1 MAKVTL
7 GPQPL
12 VYPMPA
18 MLVGA
23 DVDGRPNFM
32 TVAWGGIACS
42 DPPMITVA
50 IRHSRH
56 TLRGIE
62 QNRAFSVNV
71 PSAAQVKET
80 DYCGTVSGANAD
92 KARDCRFQV
101 FYGQV
106 AHAPLIDQCPV
117 NLECSVVQIL
127 DLGSHCLIIG
137 QIAQTHVSEHC
148 LTDGRPDV
156 EKIQPLAY
164 VTSPAARYQKLGEVA
179 GKAWSVGRHLK

>member
-7 GPQPL
+7 G
-12 VYPMPA
+12 
-18 MLVGA
+18 
-23 DVDGRPNFM
+23 
-32 TVAWGGIACS
+32 
-42 DPPMITVA
+42 
-50 IRHSRH
+50 
-56 TLRGIE
+56 GIE
-62 QNRAFSVNV
+62 QNRAFSVNL

-80 DYCGTVSGANAD
+80 DYCGTVSGAKAD
-92 KARDCRFQV
+92 KAGDCRFQV
-101 FYGQV
+101 FYGQL

-148 LTDGRPDV
+148 LTDGRPNV

-179 GKAWSVGRHLK
+179 GKAWSAGRHVK